1 MVDLLELEFEI
12 DELIMI
18 SLNFSSCSVEL
29 IHFFHI
35 RMFFSAFKH
44 SFHADV
50 FVQINKPPAIVFP
63 LIATP
68 SHSPCAAIL
77 FYANSIEQQ
86 FHLLFEWGMISCS
99 IIHIIFN

>member
-18 SLNFSSCSVEL
+18 SLNIFSFSIEL
-29 IHFFHI
+29 FHFVHI
-35 RMFFSAFKH
+35 RRFISAFKD

-50 FVQINKPPAIVFP
+50 FVQVNKPTAIVFP

-86 FHLLFEWGMISCS
+86 FH
-99 IIHIIFN
+99 

>member
-12 DELIMI
+12 DELVMI
-18 SLNFSSCSVEL
+18 SLNFFSFSIEL
-29 IHFFHI
+29 FHFFHI
-35 RMFFSAFKH
+35 IKFFSAFKH

-50 FVQINKPPAIVFP
+50 FVQINKP
-63 LIATP
+63 LNATP

-86 FHLLFEWGMISCS
+86 FHLLF
-99 IIHIIFN
+99 

>member
-1 MVDLLELEFEI
+1 MEFNI
-12 DELIMI
+12 DELVII
-18 SLNFSSCSVEL
+18 SLNFFSFSIEL
-29 IHFFHI
+29 FNFFHI
-35 RMFFSAFKH
+35 RRFFNAFKH

-50 FVQINKPPAIVFP
+50 FVQINKPTAIVFP